1 VRENIDY
8 QLEHAARRA
17 NEDPGA
23 SLAAFSA
30 ELRCVVAES
39 CREILGKKV
48 QARSSRSFA
57 VGDALEQA
65 RRGSGLFLLQYRLL
79 EPALTRPDERR
90 EAILRRYVRP

>member
-1 VRENIDY
+1 MRENIDY

-30 ELRCVVAES
+30 ELRCVVAEA
-39 CREILGKKV
+39 CREILGKEV
-48 QARSSRSFA
+48 QARGSRSFA
-57 VGDALEQA
+57 VGDALDQT
-65 RRGSGLFLLQYRLL
+65 RRDSGLFLLQHRLL
-79 EPALTRPDERR
+79 EPAFTGPDERR